1 MSDTSPAIRGDGAKI
16 TALIITVWA
25 VSATLFHLYSSYIG
39 YLEPRIQR
47 TLHLGFML
55 PLVFILYPTFKDED
69 GKGQLR
75 WFDWGLAFLAILPAI
90 YSYMEADRINIR
102 LEVIDPVLPM
112 ELWMGTIMIVLILV
126 GIKRSVSPVMAGL
139 IVVGISYLFLT
150 EYAPGFFFF
159 RNIPY
164 SEIVESLYLNNN
176 QGIFG
181 SITGISATMLAV
193 FIAFGAFVE
202 GSGTGV
208 LFHNLGLKAAGRY
221 SGGPAKVS
229 VVTSAL
235 FGSMS
240 GSSSSNV
247 FTTGTFTIP
256 LMKKLGY
263 RSSFAGGV
271 ETAASVGGQIAP
283 PIMGAGAFIM
293 AEVTNTPYS
302 TILSAAILGAVCYFS
317 MVFISVHLEAKKLG
331 LKGMDSSEI
340 PVWSVVI
347 RDLHLFIPIVVLIT
361 LIMMRFSPHFAAF
374 YSILTTIAIT
384 FLRKHTRLSINK
396 IINIFEM
403 AAKNTAPI
411 ALACCGASIFV
422 SVLTKTGVVISLG
435 TLVAGVAGGD
445 LWLAGIMLM
454 VLSLLLGMGVPTTPA
469 YVITS
474 AIGAP
479 ALIADF
485 GTPILA
491 AHMFVFYFAV
501 LADATP
507 PVSVASYAAA
517 AIAKSNPLTTG
528 LQAAR
533 IAIAGYV
540 VGYNYLFVP
549 ELRFEGDLISIIATL
564 AVIIGGLT
572 LFSAGVGGYLFG
584 RLNNIMRIIVASA
597 GLALSLLH
605 QFAVWPR
612 IGLIVVLFALIF
624 MLSKAGKEKQV

>member
-1 MSDTSPAIRGDGAKI
+1 MSESSLTEKNSGAKA
-16 TALIITVWA
+16 TALIITIWA
-25 VSATLFHLYSSYIG
+25 VTATLFHLYSSYIG
-39 YLEPRIQR
+39 YLEPRNQR

-55 PLVFILYPTFKDED
+55 PLVFILYPTFKDEN
-69 GKGQLR
+69 GNGHLR
-75 WFDWGLAFLAILPAI
+75 WYDWGLAFLAILPAI

-139 IVVGISYLFLT
+139 IVVGIGYLFLT

-159 RNIPY
+159 RNIPF

-181 SITGISATMLAV
+181 SITGISATMLAI

-208 LFHNLGLKAAGRY
+208 LFHNLGLKAAGKY

-263 RSSFAGGV
+263 RPSFAGGV

-331 LKGMDSSEI
+331 LKGMDGDEI
-340 PVWSVVI
+340 PGWTVVI
-347 RDLHLFIPIVVLIT
+347 RDLHLFIPIIVLIS

-374 YSILTTIAIT
+374 YSIITTIAIT
-384 FLRKHTRLSINK
+384 FLRKHTRLSIAK

-517 AIAKSNPLTTG
+517 GIAKSNPLTTG

-549 ELRFEGDLISIIATL
+549 ELRFEGDPINIVATL
-564 AVIIGGLT
+564 GVIIGGLT
-572 LFSAGVGGYLFG
+572 IFSAGVGGYLFSK
-584 RLNNIMRIIVASA
+584 LNNVMRASLILV
-597 GLALSLLH
+597 GLSLSLFH
-605 QFAVWPR
+605 QISIWPR
-612 IGLIVVLFALIF
+612 LGLIATVFLILFVMTTSSRKSNA
-624 MLSKAGKEKQV
+624 

>member
-1 MSDTSPAIRGDGAKI
+1 M
-16 TALIITVWA
+16 
-25 VSATLFHLYSSYIG
+25 
-39 YLEPRIQR
+39 
-47 TLHLGFML
+47 
-55 PLVFILYPTFKDED
+55 
-69 GKGQLR
+69 
-75 WFDWGLAFLAILPAI
+75 LAI
-90 YSYMEADRINIR
+90 
-102 LEVIDPVLPM
+102 
-112 ELWMGTIMIVLILV
+112 
-126 GIKRSVSPVMAGL
+126 
-139 IVVGISYLFLT
+139 
-150 EYAPGFFFF
+150 
-159 RNIPY
+159 
-164 SEIVESLYLNNN
+164 
-176 QGIFG
+176 
-181 SITGISATMLAV
+181 

-202 GSGTGV
+202 GSGTGI
-208 LFHNLGLKAAGRY
+208 LFHNLGLIAAGRY

-331 LKGMDSSEI
+331 LQGMDRDEI
-340 PVWSVVI
+340 PVWAVVL
-347 RDLHLFIPIVVLIT
+347 RDVHLFIPIVVLIT
-361 LIMMRFSPHFAAF
+361 LIMLRFSPHFAAF

-384 FLRKHTRLSINK
+384 FLRKHTRLSIAK

-403 AAKNTAPI
+403 AARNTAPI

-435 TLVAGVAGGD
+435 TVVAGVAGGD

-549 ELRFEGDLISIIATL
+549 ELRFEGDPLSIFGVL

-572 LFSAGVGGYLFG
+572 LFSAGMGGYLFT
-584 RLNNIMRIIVASA
+584 RLNMITRILVASS
-597 GLALSLLH
+597 GLILSLFH
-605 QFAVWPR
+605 QYDTWPR
-612 IGLIVVLFALIF
+612 VGLVIIIF
-624 MLSKAGKEKQV
+624 GFLYGMSKMADKKRA